1 MTSKALSEGSSKVH
15 FLETV
20 EATVEAKQNAVY
32 ASWYDNKGR
41 CVNERTFGEV
51 WEEAGKI
58 SCYLRDK
65 WNVKQ
70 GERVIL
76 CYDFGLHFFEVFL
89 GCLRAGVTAVLGEK
103 MKHAYYFGICL
114 LFPRNDN

>member
-1 MTSKALSEGSSKVH
+1 MTSKALSEGSSKDH

-58 SCYLRDK
+58 SCYLRDR

-70 GERVIL
+70 GERVVL

-114 LFPRNDN
+114 LFPRHDN